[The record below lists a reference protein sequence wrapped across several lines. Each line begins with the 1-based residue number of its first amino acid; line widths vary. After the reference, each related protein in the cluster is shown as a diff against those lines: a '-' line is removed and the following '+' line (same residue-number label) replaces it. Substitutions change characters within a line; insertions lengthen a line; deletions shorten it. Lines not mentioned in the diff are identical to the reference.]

1 MLAGLKILNTREYSQ
16 RSLKDVMNNK
26 SRKLLGWSAILVL
39 MLVTCV
45 SAVVAA
51 DANVAGAWNIKVS
64 GAAGTADQKID
75 LKQDGNNVTGTFKG
89 PRQSG
94 TIEGSV
100 DGNNIKFRVKARVPL
115 DYVGTIDG
123 DTMKGTL
130 TGRGKT
136 GDWIATRAK

>member
-1 MLAGLKILNTREYSQ
+1 
-16 RSLKDVMNNK
+16 MNNK
-26 SRKLLGWSAILVL
+26 YLKLANWSVVVL
-39 MLVTCV
+39 LMMATYVLL
-45 SAVVAA
+45 AVAA
-51 DANVAGAWNIKVS
+51 DASVAGPWNVKVS

-75 LKQDGNNVTGTFKG
+75 LKQDGNKISGTFKG

-94 TIEGSV
+94 TIEGTV

-115 DYVGTIDG
+115 DYVGTVDG

-136 GDWIATRAK
+136 GDWTATRTR

>member
-1 MLAGLKILNTREYSQ
+1 
-16 RSLKDVMNNK
+16 VNNK
-26 SRKLLGWSAILVL
+26 YRKLANWSVVVL
-39 MLVTCV
+39 LMMATYV
-45 SAVVAA
+45 SLAVAA
-51 DANVAGAWNIKVS
+51 DASVAGPWNVKVS

-75 LKQDGNNVTGTFKG
+75 LKQDGNKISGTFKG

-94 TIEGSV
+94 TIEGIV

-115 DYVGTIDG
+115 DYVGTVDG

-136 GDWIATRAK
+136 GDWTATRTK